1 MARGGLI
8 WLILLATFAACGPAS
23 GGGPDSAV
31 TPAGAWAEIG
41 TGSSGFEELAAE
53 GEIDL
58 IAGPQGGHHFIVH
71 ARIHGLQPGDP
82 RTPGVVENPSTLF
95 SVWSESG
102 EQLDIVPPP
111 YKLGYEEVSD
121 DVYSLASG
129 HIIQVREDVVEGLY
143 GARLRL
149 RVEVTDAAGAKVIDE
164 RWVVAA
170 EGPDDPLYDAG
181 PQPDAEPAAWV
192 EIGTGDSEFEPLAE
206 EGDIVRQSGAQG
218 GNHFFLH
225 ARMMGLVP
233 EGGATRFRV
242 YNESGAR
249 IDFSTAFNL
258 DYESAGG
265 SVYAL
270 PYGQIVQLSPVPSIG
285 ARVRVTVEL
294 TDTDGL
300 QVSDQRWVHVI
311 AP

>member
-1 MARGGLI
+1 MGAGHAHALHLDRDSPVHRMAPEVKIAAMVLFTIIVVVTPRERFWAFAGYAV
-8 WLILLATFAACGPAS
+8 LLAVVAALARVRPGWLLKRSLIEVPFVIL
-23 GGGPDSAV
+23 AV
-31 TPAGAWAEIG
+31 ALPFVG
-41 TGSSGFEELAAE
+41 E
-53 GEIDL
+53 GETVTV
-58 IAGPQGGHHFIVH
+58 F
-71 ARIHGLQPGDP
+71 GL
-82 RTPGVVENPSTLF
+82 
-95 SVWSESG
+95 
-102 EQLDIVPPP
+102 
-111 YKLGYEEVSD
+111 
-121 DVYSLASG
+121 SLT
-129 HIIQVREDVVEGLY
+129 VEGLY

-249 IDFSTAFNL
+249 IDFSTR
-258 DYESAGG
+258 DRKSRTSATAIRNATG
-265 SVYAL
+265 STTSTRPKRRA
-270 PYGQIVQLSPVPSIG
+270 
-285 ARVRVTVEL
+285 
-294 TDTDGL
+294 
-300 QVSDQRWVHVI
+300 
-311 AP
+311 APISAN